1 MLKRFLPQTLLG
13 RSLMII
19 VTPLVLLQIVST
31 YIFYER
37 HWDTITR
44 RLASD
49 LAGEIAILTQ
59 MIERNP
65 EAADREVILNEALS
79 YLEIRAVLRP
89 GEALPE
95 GPPTPIFSPLDDT
108 LRHELGLRL
117 RYPFQIDTQSYDRE
131 VGVSVQLP
139 EGVLAVVAPRKRL
152 FSSTTYVFILWM
164 VGVSLIL
171 FAIATVFMRN
181 QVRPIRRLA
190 LAADRFGR
198 GLDVP
203 DFRPAGALEVRQAAS
218 AFNVMRERIQRQIS
232 QRTEMLAGVSHD
244 LRTPL
249 TRIKLQLAML
259 KDGPDV
265 ANLRADVAD
274 METMLE
280 GYLAFAR
287 GEGGEASTRVDLAPL
302 LREATEQARRE
313 GIVID
318 LHIEGE
324 MILPLRRD
332 AFRRALANL
341 ISNGVRHATHI
352 AVRAGRR
359 KDDVVITIDD
369 DGPGIPAD
377 KREAVFRPFY
387 RLDTS
392 RNRETGGVGLG
403 LSICRDIL
411 RGHGGEIA
419 LDDSPLGGLR
429 VRLRLP
435 LDTAQKE

>member
-1 MLKRFLPQTLLG
+1 MIKRLLPQTLLG

-19 VTPLVLLQIVST
+19 VMPLVLLQIVAT

-49 LAGEIAILTQ
+49 LAGEITVIIHLMERYPAPDEKKMILDQT
-59 MIERNP
+59 
-65 EAADREVILNEALS
+65 LTF
-79 YLEIRAVLRP
+79 LEIRAFLREGEVLP
-89 GEALPE
+89 AEEPE
-95 GPPTPIFSPLDDT
+95 PAFGFPDDK
-108 LRHELGLRL
+108 LRHELEIRL
-117 RYPFQIDTQSYDRE
+117 RRPFQIDTQSYDRE
-131 VGVSVQLP
+131 VEVRVQLP
-139 EGVLAVVAPRKRL
+139 EGVLQIITPRKRL
-152 FSSTTYVFILWM
+152 FSSTTYVFIMWM

-171 FAIATVFMRN
+171 FAIATLFMRN

-190 LAADRFGR
+190 MAANRFGR

-203 DFRPAGALEVRQAAS
+203 DFKPAGALEVRQAAS
-218 AFNVMRERIQRQIS
+218 AFNLMRERIQRQIS
-232 QRTEMLAGVSHD
+232 QRTDMLAGVSHD
-244 LRTPL
+244 LKTPL

-259 KDGPDV
+259 KDNPDI
-265 ANLRADVAD
+265 ASIQTDVID

-287 GEGGEASTRVDLAPL
+287 GEGGEGAVETNLSDL
-302 LREATEQARRE
+302 LREVAEGARRE
-313 GIVID
+313 GAAVD

-324 MILPLRRD
+324 MVLPLRRD
-332 AFRRALANL
+332 AFRRCLTNL
-341 ISNGVRHATHI
+341 VSNSMLHAEHI
-352 AVRAGRR
+352 AIRAGRR
-359 KDDVVITIDD
+359 EAGVVMTIDD
-369 DGPGIPAD
+369 DGPGIPVER
-377 KREAVFRPFY
+377 REEVFRPFY

-403 LSICRDIL
+403 LSISRDVI

-429 VRLRLP
+429 VRIRLP
-435 LDTAQKE
+435 L